1 MSGREALAHSL
12 ERAPAELKE
21 SMAQLTRSV
30 QEGRCPADDFA
41 DQVVAHGIA
50 SAMSQLVK
58 GEL

>member
-1 MSGREALAHSL
+1 M
-12 ERAPAELKE
+12 ER
-21 SMAQLTRSV
+21 LTRSV

-41 DQVVAHGIA
+41 DQVVSLGIA